1 MAPEAPAPHPPGV
14 SGRREEV
21 QRGLPGVLA
30 EEAELPSETV
40 LSGEL
45 LSERRRE
52 ALDRLREA
60 LGDRPDGYDPAEWRV
75 VVGLLAPAGV
85 GLAGVRS
92 RDDRARLARDCFPGL
107 SAPAALRAFL
117 EVAARPHVVQ
127 FVNDVRAL
135 EGLDV
140 LEQRGMVREVLY
152 QVLGLSAG
160 LPALVSV
167 DPSGGAKVAAA
178 VVQAAKVLMDLDG
191 LKATRPAGAV
201 DVEAS
206 RTPALSPAEQ
216 QAALADKVARTLAD
230 LRARRAG

>member
-1 MAPEAPAPHPPGV
+1 MA
-14 SGRREEV
+14 GRREEV

-30 EEAELPSETV
+30 EEGELPSETV

-52 ALDRLREA
+52 SLSRLREA
-60 LGDRPDGYDPAEWRV
+60 LGDRPDGYDAAEWRV
-75 VVGLLAPAGV
+75 VVGLLAPSGV

-117 EVAARPHVVQ
+117 EVSRRPHVAQV
-127 FVNDVRAL
+127 VNDFRAL

-152 QVLGLSAG
+152 QVMGLAAG
-160 LPALVSV
+160 VPAIVAA
-167 DPSGGAKVAAA
+167 DPSGGAKVATA
-178 VVQAAKVLMDLDG
+178 VVQAAKALMDLDG
-191 LKATRPAGAV
+191 LRAARPVDDGAGGDGDGRGRPALPGA
-201 DVEAS
+201 D
-206 RTPALSPAEQ
+206 PG
-216 QAALADKVARTLAD
+216 AALAEKVARTLAD